1 MTLLETAGAGD
12 AKGERR
18 GADSTER
25 VGEVVRNRPLDLADE
40 PKGEVQLLVVLPAE
54 VGAVVHRVDEEVAD
68 RLGWADGDEEAVQ
81 ASDPVTYGREPA
93 PRWDRGV
100 GRQIVELELAHR
112 FDLQRPGRRPVA
124 DVLDDDERGEV

>member
-25 VGEVVRNRPLDLADE
+25 IGEVVRNRPLDLADE

-68 RLGWADGDEEAVQ
+68 RLGWADGDEQAVHQ
-81 ASDPVTYGREPA
+81 PSILSRKVAIQRLVGAEVSGGRSSIANSRTASTSSDQRGGR
-93 PRWDRGV
+93 
-100 GRQIVELELAHR
+100 
-112 FDLQRPGRRPVA
+112 
-124 DVLDDDERGEV
+124 